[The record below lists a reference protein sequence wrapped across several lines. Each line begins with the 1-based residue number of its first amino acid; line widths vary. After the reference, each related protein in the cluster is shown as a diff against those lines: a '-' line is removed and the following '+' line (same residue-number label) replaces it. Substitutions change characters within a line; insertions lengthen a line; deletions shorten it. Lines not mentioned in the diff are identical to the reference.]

1 MHYEPQ
7 STYNNLQNNIN
18 TNVGFNQFNS
28 MNNPNINQMIQQNQI
43 PISTNNFISRQPV
56 INTKDQIH
64 NKNSFNFKQS
74 NNNNDNK
81 NPLNSQTQIQQTNIP
96 QPV

>member
-28 MNNPNINQMIQQNQI
+28 MNNPNINQMIQQNHI

-56 INTKDQIH
+56 INTKDQIQ